1 MNIIRIMKE
10 YKSMLI
16 ASAVICFLMLMIFLT
31 FQLILSQSVIMISSE
46 PKIELTPMIEKEG
59 TDSDQEKEYLA
70 TQTPNLPGVYST
82 GMVVQ
87 IANTGGDGLRIRSGP
102 STIDAPLYLG
112 QEGEIFTIVDGPEI
126 VESTIWWKIQSQSDE
141 NKLGWAVQEYLAG
154 K

>member
-10 YKSMLI
+10 YKCMLI
-16 ASAVICFLMLMIFLT
+16 ASAVICLLMLMIFLT
-31 FQLILSQSVIMISSE
+31 FQFILSQSVIVISRE

-59 TDSDQEKEYLA
+59 TDCYREKEYLA

-112 QEGEIFTIVDGPEI
+112 QEGEVFTIVDGPVI
-126 VESTIWWKIQSQSDE
+126 VESTIWWKIQSKSDE
-141 NKLGWAVQEYLAG
+141 NKLGWAVQKYLTG
-154 K
+154 N